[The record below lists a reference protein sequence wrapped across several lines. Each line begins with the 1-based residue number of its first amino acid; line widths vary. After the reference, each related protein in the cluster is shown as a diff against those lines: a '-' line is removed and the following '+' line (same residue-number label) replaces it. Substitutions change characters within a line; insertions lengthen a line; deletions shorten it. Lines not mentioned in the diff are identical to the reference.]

1 MAVVCSRLNQ
11 GMLHATLLSDA
22 EEDTQIELPST
33 CRGKERQTSP
43 PCLSLNGT
51 SKRAL
56 PTNSS
61 LHSLSRSRDIFYI
74 FC

>member
-11 GMLHATLLSDA
+11 GMLHATLLSNAEDDA
-22 EEDTQIELPST
+22 QIELSST
-33 CRGKERQTSP
+33 CQRKGKANVTP
-43 PCLSLNGT
+43 LPLPKWN
-51 SKRAL
+51 SKCAL

-61 LHSLSRSRDIFYI
+61 LHSLSHSRDIFYI